1 MTPEAD
7 QLTVAVL
14 AQPPGVRARLAN
26 ELIASLETELES
38 DVETEWLAVLDRR
51 GREIASGAVTCNDA
65 IQSVEIIRA
74 KLNVARTQPS

>member
-51 GREIASGAVTCNDA
+51 GREIASGAVTCGDA
-65 IQSVEIIRA
+65 FQAVDKIRA